1 MDKSN
6 HTQAHQNGPQV
17 AGTGVSRRRLVRA
30 GLTAAPVVAA
40 LKSNTVLAG
49 AHTCIRPSS
58 FSSLTAA
65 QMKVSRGRTFNT
77 EYRCDSPDSW
87 RTKQSRLPTDFKT
100 KTLFLSTTTGFMT
113 NPGVAYTGL
122 SLQQVLDLS
131 GSQNNAILARYV
143 VAAYLSAMAFNDDSR
158 AVLLTKA
165 QCRAIWNGQGM
176 WAPFSGATWSLEQT
190 LGYFDKVFGPKFL

>member
-6 HTQAHQNGPQV
+6 HTQAHQSGPQV
-17 AGTGVSRRRLVRA
+17 AATGVSRRRLVRA

-58 FSSLTAA
+58 FSSLAAA

-77 EYRCDSPDSW
+77 EYQCDSPDSW

-100 KTLFLSTTTGFMT
+100 KTQFLSTTTGFLA
-113 NPGVAYTGL
+113 NPGVAYTGK
-122 SLQQVLDLS
+122 SLQQVLDLG
-131 GSQNNAILARYV
+131 GSQNNAVLARYV
-143 VAAYLSAMAFNDDSR
+143 AAAYLTAVAFNDDSR
-158 AVLLTKA
+158 TVLLTKA

-176 WAPFSGATWSLEQT
+176 WSPFSGATWSLEQT

>member
-6 HTQAHQNGPQV
+6 HTQAHQNGPQ
-17 AGTGVSRRRLVRA
+17 AAAAGVSRRRLVRA

-58 FSSLTAA
+58 FSSLAAA

-77 EYRCDSPDSW
+77 EYQCDSPDSW
-87 RTKQSRLPTDFKT
+87 RSKQSRLPTDFKT
-100 KTLFLSTTTGFMT
+100 KNLFLSTTTGFLA
-113 NPGVAYTGL
+113 NPGVAYTGM

-131 GSQNNAILARYV
+131 GSQNNAVLARYV
-143 VAAYLSAMAFNDDSR
+143 VAAYLTAVAFNDDSR
-158 AVLLTKA
+158 TVLLTKA
-165 QCRAIWNGQGM
+165 QCRSIWNGQGM
-176 WAPFSGATWSLEQT
+176 WSPFSGATWSLEQT